1 MPSALP
7 ESPAQQPAAPVVI
20 VGAGFSGTLLA
31 INLLR
36 LGAHVVLV
44 ERDSSRL
51 ARGLAYGTREPEHLL
66 NVRASNMS
74 AFPDDPGHFLRWMGF
89 STSEQANRFAPR
101 LTYGAICA
109 SNCWRRCLPR
119 PIG

>member
-1 MPSALP
+1 
-7 ESPAQQPAAPVVI
+7 
-20 VGAGFSGTLLA
+20 
-31 INLLR
+31 
-36 LGAHVVLV
+36 
-44 ERDSSRL
+44 
-51 ARGLAYGTREPEHLL
+51 
-66 NVRASNMS
+66 MS